1 MSAARTVVVGGGIA
15 GLAAA
20 YRCAQRGDD
29 VTVVESAP
37 ALGGKLVSHVVDGL
51 TLDAGAESLL
61 ARRPEGLD
69 VIAASGRSGDVVHPA
84 TSGAGLWLDEL
95 TELPRQQLLGIPSDT
110 GDPDLLAVLGED
122 AVARLTNE
130 PPLGATMPSDM
141 TVAELVGGQ
150 LGDAVV
156 ARLVEPLLGGVYAG
170 RADQISVD
178 AALPGLLDQVA
189 RAGSL
194 VAGAAAIR
202 ARSTGEGP
210 VFASVVGGL
219 GSLPRSLASA
229 SGANVMTSTRAVA
242 LGPSTH
248 RNGSTS
254 PPEPPMVGDH
264 ARLDEGGWAVTV
276 EDADGRSAS
285 RTLAADRV
293 VVAVPG
299 FAAAPLL
306 APVARVAA
314 TTASELDYATVAL
327 ITAVFDARSV
337 TADLNGTGFLVPP
350 ATGRLTKAATFVSRK
365 WQWVADAAPG
375 REVLRFSVGRHGDQ
389 RGIGLSDADLT
400 AAVIDEVTGLLGLTG
415 APRATAVTRWGRSLP
430 QYRVGHRE
438 RVTRA
443 RASLPPGIAVAGAAW
458 DGVGIPACIAS
469 GWAAADRVAGIESH
483 G

>member
-229 SGANVMTSTRAVA
+229 SGVTVLTSTVA
-242 LGPSTH
+242 ADL
-248 RNGSTS
+248 R
-254 PPEPPMVGDH
+254 GDGGDWSIE
-264 ARLDEGGWAVTV
+264 LEGGQTM
-276 EDADGRSAS
+276 
-285 RTLAADRV
+285 AAERLV
-293 VVAVPG
+293 IAVPG

-306 APVARVAA
+306 ASVARVAS

-400 AAVIDEVTGLLGLTG
+400 AAVIDEVTSLLGLTG
-415 APRATAVTRWGRSLP
+415 APRATAVTRWARSLP

-438 RVTRA
+438 RVAGA
-443 RASLPPGIAVAGAAW
+443 RASLPPGVAVAGAAW

>member
-1 MSAARTVVVGGGIA
+1 MSAARTVVIGGGIA

-20 YRCAQRGDD
+20 LRSAQRGDD
-29 VTVVESAP
+29 VVVVESSP
-37 ALGGKLVSHVVDGL
+37 TVGGKLAGHVVDGL

-69 VIAASGRSGDVVHPA
+69 VIAACGRASDLVHPA
-84 TSGAGLWLDEL
+84 RSGAGLWLDEL
-95 TELPRQQLLGIPSDT
+95 ADLPRQQLLGIPTDVS
-110 GDPDLLAVLGED
+110 DPDLLAVLGPD
-122 AVARLTNE
+122 AVARLTHE
-130 PPLGATMPSDM
+130 PPLGAAMPSDM

-156 ARLVEPLLGGVYAG
+156 DRLVEPLLGGVYAG
-170 RADQISVD
+170 RADQISVE
-178 AALPGLLDQVA
+178 AALPGLLDHVVS
-189 RAGSL
+189 AGTL
-194 VAGAAAIR
+194 VGGAAAMR

-229 SGANVMTSTRAVA
+229 SGVTVMTSTVA
-242 LGPSTH
+242 ADLRGAS
-248 RNGSTS
+248 
-254 PPEPPMVGDH
+254 GDWSIE
-264 ARLDEGGWAVTV
+264 LEGGQTM
-276 EDADGRSAS
+276 
-285 RTLAADRV
+285 AAERLV
-293 VVAVPG
+293 IAVPG

-306 APVARVAA
+306 ASVARVAS

-327 ITAVFDARSV
+327 ITAVFDAGSV
-337 TADLNGTGFLVPP
+337 TADLKGTGFLVPP
-350 ATGRLTKAATFVSRK
+350 ASGRLTKAATFVSRK

-389 RGIGLSDADLT
+389 RGLELSDADLT
-400 AAVIDEVTGLLGLTG
+400 AAVLDEVTGLLGLTEG
-415 APRATAVTRWGRSLP
+415 PRASTVTRWERSLP

-438 RVTRA
+438 RVTRV
-443 RASLPPGIAVAGAAW
+443 RASLPLGIAIAGAAW

-469 GWAAADRVAGIESH
+469 GWAAADRVAGAESD